1 MEEGKKIIGKQ
12 NVSWIINN
20 VKSSCN
26 LIRILPL
33 MDCSWLAAWRAFWP
47 FPEISPLY
55 LCYLSWNIYLRM
67 FNCLFTL
74 GCLQLGQERCE
85 SWEQVYCIFS
95 APPTVD
101 VPEGSYVHQRK
112 SSLFYF
118 AEVGLMS
125 GPALEQRL
133 DQWSSLRRCPRF
145 MLCSLPLGHGCY
157 QGWWSLSLAAGW
169 NGPLTGVGGGGQWT
183 PTAKPTSAPAHK
195 NLSNFYTLFPA
206 LTTE

>member
-1 MEEGKKIIGKQ
+1 MWRREKKIIGKQ

-33 MDCSWLAAWRAFWP
+33 MDCSWLAAWHAFWP

-55 LCYLSWNIYLRM
+55 LRYLSWNLYLRM

-74 GCLQLGQERCE
+74 SCLQLGHECCE
-85 SWEQVYCIFS
+85 SWDQVYTHSRCSRRFLCAS
-95 APPTVD
+95 
-101 VPEGSYVHQRK
+101 EK
-112 SSLFYF
+112 SSLFNF
-118 AEVGLMS
+118 AEVNLVRD
-125 GPALEQRL
+125 PALEQRL
-133 DQWSSLRRCPRF
+133 DKWSSLRRCPDS
-145 MLCSLPLGHGCY
+145 MLCSLHLGHGCY
-157 QGWWSLSLAAGW
+157 KGWWSLSLAAGW
-169 NGPLTGVGGGGQWT
+169 NDLLTGVGGGGQWT
-183 PTAKPTSAPAHK
+183 PTAKPTSAPTHK